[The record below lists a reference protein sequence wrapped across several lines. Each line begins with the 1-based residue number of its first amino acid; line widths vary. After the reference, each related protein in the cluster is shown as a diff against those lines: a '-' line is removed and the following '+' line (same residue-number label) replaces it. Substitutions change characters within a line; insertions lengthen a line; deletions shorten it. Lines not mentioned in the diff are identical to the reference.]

1 MREEQLQRVP
11 TATTYSKDY
20 WQGLKLAVPVILGYL
35 PIAISFGVLAVQTGI
50 SFFHSLLMSMT
61 VYAGA
66 SQFMALN
73 MLAIGTVGLEI
84 VLATFILN
92 LRHFVMSISLFS
104 RLEHIPKRWQAVLA
118 QGITDESFA
127 LASLKREE
135 LGSRPTAAIY
145 LGIFSGAFGMWVIG
159 TAAGAM
165 IGNVVPGALSDSM
178 GIALYALFIGL
189 LVPAIRAYWK
199 IGIIAAASAG
209 LSWIFSMYFSEGWA
223 IVLATVIGSFAGVW
237 VFKEA
242 EK

>member
-1 MREEQLQRVP
+1 MREEQLKEIHP
-11 TATTYSKDY
+11 PTYSEDY
-20 WQGLKLAVPVILGYL
+20 WHGLKLAVPVILGYL

-50 SFFHSLLMSMT
+50 SFFHALLMSMT

-73 MLAIGTVGLEI
+73 MLAIGTAGLEI

-92 LRHFVMSISLFS
+92 VRHFVMSISLFS
-104 RLEHIPKRWQAVLA
+104 NLQHIPKRWQTLLA

-127 LASLKREE
+127 LASLRQKE
-135 LGSRPTAAIY
+135 LGSQPSAAIY

-159 TAAGAM
+159 TGIGAF
-165 IGNVVPGALSDSM
+165 IGNIVPEALSDSM

-199 IGIIAAASAG
+199 IGIIAAGSAG
-209 LSWIFSMYFSEGWA
+209 LSWFFSIYLSEGWA
-223 IVLATVIGSFAGVW
+223 IVLATVFGSLIGVW
-237 VFKEA
+237 VLEEE

>member
-1 MREEQLQRVP
+1 MREQQLEAAN
-11 TATTYSKDY
+11 TSTYAEDY
-20 WQGLKLAVPVILGYL
+20 WEGLKMAVPVILGYL

-50 SFFHSLLMSMT
+50 SFFHAVLMSLT

-73 MLAIGTVGLEI
+73 MLVIGTVGLEI

-104 RLEHIPKRWQAVLA
+104 HLQHVPKRWKALIA

-127 LASLKREE
+127 LASLKRKE
-135 LGSRPTAAIY
+135 LGTYPSAAIY

-159 TAAGAM
+159 TAIGAL
-165 IGNVVPGALSDSM
+165 IGNVVPVALSDSM

-189 LVPAIRAYWK
+189 LVPAVRAYWK
-199 IGIIAAASAG
+199 IGIIAAGSAG
-209 LSWIFSMYFSEGWA
+209 LSWIFSIYLSEGWA
-223 IVLATVIGSFAGVW
+223 IVLATVFGSLIGVW
-237 VFKEA
+237 VLEGD
-242 EK
+242 EE